1 MRLRTVTA
9 LFTVLIMLPFQALPE
24 TRSLTVMIYMAGSD
38 LETRGGTASAD
49 IEEMMR
55 AVPDDGEMNVVV
67 MTGGSLEWRNG
78 LDPDKNIVSLVTGE
92 GLKTQWETP
101 GVSMGE
107 ANTLRDFLLTAS
119 EAFPAE
125 KYALILWSHGGGPL
139 AGVCFDERYEV
150 GGVMDGL
157 TLEEMAR
164 ALHETVFAKERLLFV
179 GFDACMMAS
188 AEVAGIMAP
197 YAEVMV
203 ASQEIEPSGGWDYSF
218 LGDLS
223 LSSGGAEAGKAIVGA
238 FARSME
244 EEILDVA
251 ISCLDLTRWERV
263 EKAMDELFGAID
275 ARMPEVFGVLIR
287 AREAAEEAGDRSEV
301 YMDLVDL
308 KDWAALLEE
317 EGAWDAGPLREAL
330 EDLVIRSWTNGE
342 RVNGLS
348 VYFPCWNKYDF
359 SRAWGSVHTSL
370 DIVPGL
376 KRLTQ
381 DYAARWLPE
390 IIDPDDEEALMY
402 LWDDN
407 YTDVTLAVSR
417 GEETIKEARA
427 LILEETAGA
436 FRQVWDRDNVYISD
450 DEVFFSYH
458 GEALYALDGAGAILT
473 GPLSYRRDGNDLILQ
488 MRDGDGRAHDAVWH
502 PDEDGSR
509 YLLSGE
515 EGNAGT
521 AFVNVLRALPQT
533 PRPFDEWPEAGTE
546 ECALPRDTGDVFL
559 RFLPLY
565 SVPDRAAVF
574 EMTAPDGSLTWSEPL
589 KLPQMAKWPLTQ
601 APETRENA
609 GVSLTL
615 KETALYVQ
623 ADRCLSLTFGAA
635 LPDGGPVTL
644 VIEGMSIDGVDL
656 PEALVSRSLR
666 LEAGKETELSV
677 LIPSDTVS
685 ELGLGQCSVLE
696 VRGHAVAAGGDKE
709 DAGST
714 FGFPYHLGMLG
725 RP

>member
-1 MRLRTVTA
+1 MRLRTVTILLA
-9 LFTVLIMLPFQALPE
+9 VLIMLPFQALPE

-55 AVPDDGEMNVVV
+55 AVPDHGEVNVVV
-67 MTGGSLEWRNG
+67 MTGGSHEWHNG

-107 ANTLRDFLLTAS
+107 ADTLRDFLQTAS

-164 ALHETVFAKERLLFV
+164 ALHETMFAKERLLFV

-188 AEVAGIMAP
+188 AEVAGAMAP

-223 LSSGGAEAGKAIVGA
+223 GSRDGARAGEVIADA

-251 ISCLDLTRWERV
+251 ISCLDLTRWERA
-263 EKAMDELFGAID
+263 EKAMDDFFGAID
-275 ARMPEVFGVLIR
+275 ALMPEVFDVLLQ
-287 AREAAEEAGDRSEV
+287 AREAAAEVGDRSEV

-308 KDWAALLEE
+308 KDWAALLEKD
-317 EGAWDAGPLREAL
+317 GTWDAGPLREAL
-330 EDLVIRSWTNGE
+330 EDLVIRSWSNAE

-359 SRAWGSVHTSL
+359 SCVWGSVYSSM
-370 DIVPGL
+370 DIIPGL
-376 KRLTQ
+376 KRLTE
-381 DYAARWLPE
+381 DYAERWLPE

-402 LWDDN
+402 VRDDN

-427 LILEETAGA
+427 LILEEAAGA

-458 GEALYALDGAGAILT
+458 GEALYALDGAGTILS
-473 GPLSYRRDGNDLILQ
+473 GPLSYRREGNDLILK
-488 MRDGDGRAHDAVWH
+488 MRGGEGRVHDAVWH

-509 YLLSGE
+509 YFLSGQE
-515 EGNAGT
+515 MTAGA
-521 AFVNVLRALPQT
+521 AFVNALRTLPQT
-533 PRPFDEWPEAGTE
+533 PLPFDEWPEAGAE
-546 ECALPRDTGDVFL
+546 ECALPLNARDVFL

-574 EMTAPDGSLTWSEPL
+574 EMTGPDGSLTWSEPL
-589 KLPQMAKWPLTQ
+589 KMPQMAKWPLTQ
-601 APETRENA
+601 VPETREA
-609 GVSLTL
+609 SGMALSL

-623 ADRCLSLTFGAA
+623 TDRCLSLTFGAA
-635 LPDGGPVTL
+635 VPDGGPVTL
-644 VIEGMSIDGVDL
+644 EIEGMSIDGTVL
-656 PEALVSRSLR
+656 PEALVSRSVH
-666 LEAGKETELSV
+666 LEAGEETEFCV
-677 LIPSDTVS
+677 LIPSDIVS

-696 VRGHAVAAGGDKE
+696 VLGHAVTDDGDE
-709 DAGST
+709 TFVRFT

>member
-1 MRLRTVTA
+1 MRLRTVTILLA
-9 LFTVLIMLPFQALPE
+9 VLIMLPFQALPE

-55 AVPDDGEMNVVV
+55 AVPDHGEVNVVV
-67 MTGGSLEWRNG
+67 MTGGSHEWHNG

-107 ANTLRDFLLTAS
+107 ADTLRDFLQTAS

-164 ALHETVFAKERLLFV
+164 ALHETMFAKERLLFV

-188 AEVAGIMAP
+188 AEVAGAMAP

-223 LSSGGAEAGKAIVGA
+223 GSRDGARAGEVIADA

-251 ISCLDLTRWERV
+251 ISCLDLTRWERA
-263 EKAMDELFGAID
+263 EKAMDDFFGTID
-275 ARMPEVFGVLIR
+275 ALMPEVFDVLLQ
-287 AREAAEEAGDRSEV
+287 AREAAAEVGDRSEV

-308 KDWAALLEE
+308 KDWAALLEKD
-317 EGAWDAGPLREAL
+317 GTWDAGPLREAL
-330 EDLVIRSWTNGE
+330 DDLVIRSWSNAE

-359 SRAWGSVHTSL
+359 SCVWGSVYSSM
-370 DIVPGL
+370 DIIPGL
-376 KRLTQ
+376 KRLTE
-381 DYAARWLPE
+381 DYAERWLPE

-402 LWDDN
+402 VRDDN

-427 LILEETAGA
+427 LILEEEAGA

-458 GEALYALDGAGAILT
+458 GEALYALDGAGTILS
-473 GPLSYRRDGNDLILQ
+473 GPLSYRREGNDLILK
-488 MRDGDGRAHDAVWH
+488 MRGGEGRVHDAVWH

-509 YLLSGE
+509 YFLSGQE
-515 EGNAGT
+515 MTAGA
-521 AFVNVLRALPQT
+521 AFVNALRTLPQT
-533 PRPFDEWPEAGTE
+533 PLPFDEWPEAGVE
-546 ECALPRDTGDVFL
+546 EWALPRDTGDVFL

-574 EMTAPDGSLTWSEPL
+574 EMTGPDGSLTWSEPL
-589 KLPQMAKWPLTQ
+589 KMPQMAKWPLTQ
-601 APETRENA
+601 VPETRNNS

-635 LPDGGPVTL
+635 VPDGGPVTL
-644 VIEGMSIDGVDL
+644 EIEGMSIDGMDL
-656 PEALVSRSLR
+656 PEALVSRSLH
-666 LEAGKETELSV
+666 LEAGEETELCV

-696 VRGHAVAAGGDKE
+696 VLGHAVTDDGDE
-709 DAGST
+709 TFVRFT